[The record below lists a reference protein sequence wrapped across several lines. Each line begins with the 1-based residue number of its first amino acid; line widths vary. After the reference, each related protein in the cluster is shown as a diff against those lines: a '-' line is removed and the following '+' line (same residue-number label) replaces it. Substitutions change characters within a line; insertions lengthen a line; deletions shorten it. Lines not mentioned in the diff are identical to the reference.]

1 MEYLYLRG
9 PLKIH
14 FLLRVAV
21 RVTSFVAFYHHISP
35 DMASKSA
42 LQDNSFAHAHLKTE
56 YLEVPFICY
65 TAILSFVK

>member
-1 MEYLYLRG
+1 MGTKRCKGLAFRNENNRG

-14 FLLRVAV
+14 FLLRVAA

-42 LQDNSFAHAHLKTE
+42 SLDTSFAYAHLKTE
-56 YLEVPFICY
+56 YLEVP
-65 TAILSFVK
+65 